1 MKIKLFA
8 DNDHLALEEKIN
20 NFIKDKTVFD
30 IKYDSNLF
38 HSSYNTQTGIP
49 KDIVVND
56 RVLILYE
63 EKDPDEL
70 KDIYI
75 KWF

>member
-20 NFIKDKTVFD
+20 NFIKDKTVLD

-56 RVLILYE
+56 RALIIYE
-63 EKDPDEL
+63 EKDQDKLEV
-70 KDIYI
+70 IH
-75 KWF
+75 